1 MSKSKFEK
9 SIFWDKVQLACI
21 GVVLVAIIGV
31 AIFIIFSSVFGESW
45 KRGMKTTMSN
55 MTGGLERTVTAY
67 DYNGNVLGTW
77 TGKFDVEENDT
88 KTFFDIN
95 GKRVIIQN
103 AIIINEEQ

>member
-1 MSKSKFEK
+1 MKKLKWNPYSFLSNVEL
-9 SIFWDKVQLACI
+9 IGICVVIVLCI
-21 GVVLVAIIGV
+21 GIG
-31 AIFIIFSSVFGESW
+31 IYIIFANVFGESW

-67 DYNGNVLGTW
+67 DYDGNVLGSW

-88 KTFFDIN
+88 KTFFDID

>member
-1 MSKSKFEK
+1 MKKLK
-9 SIFWDKVQLACI
+9 WNVRSIFSNLELIGI
-21 GVVLVAIIGV
+21 GVVLVLCIGV
-31 AIFIIFSSVFGESW
+31 GIYIIFANVFGESW

-67 DYNGNVLGTW
+67 DYNGNVLGSW

-88 KTFFDIN
+88 KTFFDID

>member
-1 MSKSKFEK
+1 MKKLKWNTKSFLGNVELVG
-9 SIFWDKVQLACI
+9 ICAVLVLCI
-21 GVVLVAIIGV
+21 GVG
-31 AIFIIFSSVFGESW
+31 IFVFFSSVFGESW

-67 DYNGNVLGTW
+67 DYNGNVLGSW

-88 KTFFDIN
+88 KTFFDID